1 MKNLGIN
8 FYHFFPTHLRL
19 IKKTQKGITKLQ
31 YFFRG
36 SFVLFLFQLT
46 IEQNPIYKSKNYHS
60 TVVVINF
67 SDYHK
72 GKIETKARFLG
83 MRPERAAAVLTVAM
97 VILAFYSV
105 KKEQTASTLL
115 LNYFLAFFFACAFIE
130 AAI

>member
-1 MKNLGIN
+1 M
-8 FYHFFPTHLRL
+8 
-19 IKKTQKGITKLQ
+19 
-31 YFFRG
+31 
-36 SFVLFLFQLT
+36 FLFQLT

-60 TVVVINF
+60 TVVGINF

-83 MRPERAAAVLTVAM
+83 MRPERAATVLTVAM
-97 VILAFYSV
+97 VIFAFYEV
-105 KKEQTASTLL
+105 KKEQTLSTLL

>member
-1 MKNLGIN
+1 M
-8 FYHFFPTHLRL
+8 
-19 IKKTQKGITKLQ
+19 
-31 YFFRG
+31 G

-105 KKEQTASTLL
+105 KKEQTLSTLL